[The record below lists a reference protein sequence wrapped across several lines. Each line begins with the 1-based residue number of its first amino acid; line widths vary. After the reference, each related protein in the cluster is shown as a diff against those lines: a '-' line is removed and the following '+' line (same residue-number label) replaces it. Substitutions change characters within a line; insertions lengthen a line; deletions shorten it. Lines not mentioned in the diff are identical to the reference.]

1 MSKRTYSGAAK
12 QPQSSK
18 RYASDSSDKEWAIMA
33 PELAQA
39 EGPGRKRTVDL
50 REVE

>member
-1 MSKRTYSGAAK
+1 MSKRSYSGVAK

-18 RYASDSSDKEWAIMA
+18 RYASDSSDKEWALIA

-39 EGPGRKRTVDL
+39 EGPGRKRTVKGVP
-50 REVE
+50 EK